1 MFENKK
7 TKKLV
12 KINTYISLLLLFG
25 MVGSLVIPTFY
36 VWAQFD
42 NSTYENASLSE
53 LNKEIAA
60 KRKEIEEMNK
70 RISAYQTSIRKKQ
83 RQKIT
88 LKNQVEI
95 LEEQILKATLEIK
108 KIQTQ
113 INQINLEIQ
122 VNEEEIAKTENHIQS
137 LRRQIAEMIRTLYRE
152 DDKTYLEA
160 VVLYSS
166 LSDFLNQ
173 LTYLE
178 NLENDLKISLDQVKI
193 YKQQLDQEKAKLK
206 ERQTRLKNIKK
217 ELENKKAQLESKQT
231 TKEYLLEQTKRDE
244 VRYKYLLERERA
256 LYQQIN
262 NEITALEKAIREKM
276 KNTGQLGDLSNGF
289 IWPVPSRYI
298 TSYFHD
304 PDYPYRYIFEHPAI
318 DIRASQ
324 GTPVKAVAS
333 GYVARVREAGVG
345 GYSYIMI
352 VHDKGLSTVY
362 GHISKALV
370 QEGTYVV
377 QGQTIALSGGTPGT
391 PGAGRLTTGPHLH
404 LEVRLNGIPVNPLS
418 YLP

>member
-1 MFENKK
+1 MFKNKK

-12 KINTYISLLLLFG
+12 KINTYISLLLLLG
-25 MVGSLVIPTFY
+25 MAGFLVVPTFY
-36 VWAQFD
+36 VWAQFN
-42 NSTYENASLSE
+42 NSTYENASLNE

-83 RQKIT
+83 KQKIT

-95 LEEQILKATLEIK
+95 LEEQIAKATLEIK
-108 KIQTQ
+108 KIQIQ

-122 VNEEEIAKTENHIQS
+122 VNEEEIAKTENHIQN
-137 LRRQIAEMIRTLYRE
+137 LRKQIAEMIRTLYRE

-178 NLENDLKISLDQVKI
+178 SLENDLKISLDQVKI
-193 YKQQLDQEKAKLK
+193 YKQQLDQEKANLE

-217 ELENKKAQLESKQT
+217 ELEDKKAQLESKQT
-231 TKEYLLEQTKRDE
+231 TKEYLLEQTRRDE

-276 KNTGQLGDLSNGF
+276 KNTGQLGDLSSGF

-298 TSYFHD
+298 TAYFHD

-318 DIRASQ
+318 DIRAKQ

-352 VHDKGLSTVY
+352 VHDQGLSTVY

>member
-25 MVGSLVIPTFY
+25 MVGSLVVPTFY
-36 VWAQFD
+36 VWAQFND
-42 NSTYENASLSE
+42 SAYENASLSE

-95 LEEQILKATLEIK
+95 LEEQIAKASLEIK

-122 VNEEEIAKTENHIQS
+122 VNEEEIAKTEDHIQN
-137 LRRQIAEMIRTLYRE
+137 LRKQIAEMIRTLYRE

-193 YKQQLDQEKAKLK
+193 YKQQLDQEKANLK
-206 ERQTRLKNIKK
+206 ERQTRLQNIKK
-217 ELENKKAQLESKQT
+217 ELEDKKAQLESKQT
-231 TKEYLLEQTKRDE
+231 TKEYLLEQTRRDE

-276 KNTGQLGDLSNGF
+276 KNTGQLGDLSSGF

-304 PDYPYRYIFEHPAI
+304 PDYPYRHIFEHPAI
-318 DIRASQ
+318 DIRAKQ
-324 GTPVKAVAS
+324 GTSVKAVAS

-352 VHDKGLSTVY
+352 VHDQGLSTVY

-377 QGQTIALSGGTPGT
+377 QGQTIALSGGMPGT

>member
-7 TKKLV
+7 TKKLA
-12 KINTYISLLLLFG
+12 KTNTYISLLLLLG
-25 MVGSLVIPTFY
+25 MVGALVVPTFY

-42 NSTYENASLSE
+42 SSAYENTSLSE
-53 LNKEIAA
+53 LNREIAA

-95 LEEQILKATLEIK
+95 LEEQIAKATLEIK

-122 VNEEEIAKTENHIQS
+122 VNEEEIAKTEDHIQN
-137 LRRQIAEMIRTLYRE
+137 LRKQIAEMIRTLYRE

-193 YKQQLDQEKAKLK
+193 YKQQLDQEKANLK

-217 ELENKKAQLESKQT
+217 ELEDKKAQLESKQT
-231 TKEYLLEQTKRDE
+231 TKEYLLEQTRRDE

-262 NEITALEKAIREKM
+262 SEITSLEKAIREKM
-276 KNTGQLGDLSNGF
+276 KNTGQLGDLSGGF

-298 TSYFHD
+298 TAYFHD
-304 PDYPYRYIFEHPAI
+304 PDYPYRHIFEHPAI
-318 DIRASQ
+318 DIRAKQ

-352 VHDKGLSTVY
+352 VHDQGLSTVY

-377 QGQTIALSGGTPGT
+377 QGQTIALSGGMPGT